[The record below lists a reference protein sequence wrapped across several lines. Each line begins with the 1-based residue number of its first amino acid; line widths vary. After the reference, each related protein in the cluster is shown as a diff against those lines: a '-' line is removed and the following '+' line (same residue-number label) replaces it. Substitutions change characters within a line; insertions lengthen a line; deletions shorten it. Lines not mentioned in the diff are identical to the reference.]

1 MHSQDVYPLDISTRA
16 GFLKEVRIPIASL
29 QSCHD
34 SFVGFTFRTFA
45 RKGPE
50 SNRRNLC
57 PCGQCKCSSQRHT
70 EVLGVVCVYVSSSC
84 AAGSTTPSHYD
95 LRRQK
100 PVGWLVTDSHT
111 KSVWVILITATPSQL
126 GIKSVG
132 FRFLYQLARI

>member
-16 GFLKEVRIPIASL
+16 GFLKEVRIPVAGL

-70 EVLGVVCVYVSSSC
+70 EVLGVVVCMSR
-84 AAGSTTPSHYD
+84 AAVLLD
-95 LRRQK
+95 LPLHR
-100 PVGWLVTDSHT
+100 TMT
-111 KSVWVILITATPSQL
+111 
-126 GIKSVG
+126 
-132 FRFLYQLARI
+132 